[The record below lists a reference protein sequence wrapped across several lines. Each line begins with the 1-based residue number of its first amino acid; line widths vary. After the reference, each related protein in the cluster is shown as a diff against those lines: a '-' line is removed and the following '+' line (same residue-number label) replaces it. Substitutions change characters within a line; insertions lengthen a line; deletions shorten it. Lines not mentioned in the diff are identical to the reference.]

1 MALWGPAEYAVVR
14 TLLHRGL
21 ALIYLLA
28 FLVAAF
34 QFRPLA
40 GEDGLLPLSQ
50 YVEHV
55 DFRERPSLFHLVPD
69 DRVVGVAAWAG
80 VALAALALLGIPDG
94 FGYGTTMVVW
104 ALMWALYLS
113 FVNAGQLFYGYGW
126 ESMLLEAGFLAV
138 FLGGG
143 GGVAPPEVV
152 VWLFRW
158 LLFRNLFGA
167 GLIKIRGDDCWRE
180 LTCLEYHYKNGH
192 GNGNPSTTAG
202 ASKPGAGARRWAPD
216 TTWKSVLVRY
226 FSGRMPAG
234 RPNASAGPE
243 TEMVGA

>member
-167 GLIKIRGDDCWRE
+167 GLIKIRGDDCRRE

-202 ASKPGAGARRWAPD
+202 A
-216 TTWKSVLVRY
+216 
-226 FSGRMPAG
+226 
-234 RPNASAGPE
+234 
-243 TEMVGA
+243 